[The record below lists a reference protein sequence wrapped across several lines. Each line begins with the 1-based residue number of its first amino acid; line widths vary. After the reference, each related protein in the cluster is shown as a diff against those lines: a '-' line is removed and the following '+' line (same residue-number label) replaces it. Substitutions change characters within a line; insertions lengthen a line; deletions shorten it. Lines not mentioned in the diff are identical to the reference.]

1 MWLNPRT
8 RHVPFSTGRP
18 PFAGHQS
25 ATPHPRPTNLANPTM
40 RAQYGFTLIELIV
53 AIAILAIVIAIAA
66 PSFNRT
72 VQSNRAAVM
81 SNELLGALQTTRSE
95 ALKRRTNVTLC
106 RRNANGTDCDNS
118 ADWSAGWLLIQG
130 SLVLRIWEPA
140 TGIALTGPSDGI
152 TYRSNGTTTLNAA
165 QTFQIET
172 PSCQRTVSVTVT
184 GNASANTNGCIQP

>member
-1 MWLNPRT
+1 MRT
-8 RHVPFSTGRP
+8 
-18 PFAGHQS
+18 QC
-25 ATPHPRPTNLANPTM
+25 
-40 RAQYGFTLIELIV
+40 GFTLIELMV

-81 SNELLGALQTTRSE
+81 SNELVGALQTTRSE

-106 RRNANGTDCDNS
+106 RRNAAGSACETGTDW
-118 ADWSAGWLLIQG
+118 AAGWLLMQG
-130 SLVLRIWEPA
+130 SLVLRVWEPT
-140 TGIALTGPSDGI
+140 TGIALTGPSDGL
-152 TYRSNGTTTLNAA
+152 TYRSNGTTTLGAT

-184 GNASANTNGCIQP
+184 GNASANPNGCLQP

>member
-1 MWLNPRT
+1 
-8 RHVPFSTGRP
+8 
-18 PFAGHQS
+18 
-25 ATPHPRPTNLANPTM
+25 M
-40 RAQYGFTLIELIV
+40 RAQYGFTLIELMV

-140 TGIALTGPSDGI
+140 TGIVLTGPSDGI

-172 PSCQRTVSVTVT
+172 SSCQRTVSVTVT

>member
-1 MWLNPRT
+1 
-8 RHVPFSTGRP
+8 
-18 PFAGHQS
+18 
-25 ATPHPRPTNLANPTM
+25 M
-40 RAQYGFTLIELIV
+40 RAQYGFTLIELMV

-81 SNELLGALQTTRSE
+81 SNELVGALQTTRSE

-106 RRNANGTDCDNS
+106 RRNADGSACETGT
-118 ADWSAGWLLIQG
+118 DWSAGWLLIQG
-130 SLVLRIWEPA
+130 SFVLRVWEPA
-140 TGIALTGPSDGI
+140 TGITLTGPTDGV
-152 TYRSNGTTTLNAA
+152 TYRSNGTTTLSAA

-184 GNASANTNGCIQP
+184 GNASANTNGCLQP